1 MDKRTATTGER
12 KLRQQ
17 LRSSLTDDGPHHAI
31 LSALSAAGKID
42 WRPFLFGG
50 FLRDMFILGQKEWP
64 RDIDVVVAK
73 GTVDQLAEALRPY
86 IRKRTRF
93 GGFHLELRR
102 WHFDIWPLQ
111 STWAFLNDQALDPIP
126 ENLPKTTFLNV
137 EAIAAELY
145 PNGEVGPIVESG
157 FFTAVRTRELDI
169 NFEPNPYPALA
180 AIRAIATAVR
190 LRFCVSPKLGRYIL
204 MAKQRFGAEGLVAAQ
219 DSHYGLVRFPTGAI
233 QRLSDHIASEL
244 TKYPNNSI
252 ELPDDARQIP
262 LWESETTA

>member
-17 LRSSLTDDGPHHAI
+17 LRSSLTDEGPHRAI
-31 LSALSAAGKID
+31 LSALSARGKND

-50 FLRDMFILGQKEWP
+50 FLRDMFILGRKEWP
-64 RDIDVVVAK
+64 RDVDVVVAK
-73 GTVDQLAEALRPY
+73 GTVDQLAEALGPY

-93 GGFHLELRR
+93 GGFNLELRR
-102 WHFDIWPLQ
+102 WHFDIWPLE
-111 STWAFLNDQALDPIP
+111 STWAFLNDQAFDPIP

-145 PNGEVGPIVESG
+145 PNGDVGPIVENG
-157 FFTAVRTRELDI
+157 FFTAVRNRELDI

-204 MAKQRFGAEGLVAAQ
+204 MAKQHFGSEGLVAAQ
-219 DSHYGLVRFPTGAI
+219 VSHYGFVRFPTIAI
-233 QRLSDHIASEL
+233 QRLSDHIDREL
-244 TKYPNNSI
+244 NSHPNSSI
-252 ELPDDARQIP
+252 ELPEDARQIP
-262 LWESETTA
+262 LWQSESTA